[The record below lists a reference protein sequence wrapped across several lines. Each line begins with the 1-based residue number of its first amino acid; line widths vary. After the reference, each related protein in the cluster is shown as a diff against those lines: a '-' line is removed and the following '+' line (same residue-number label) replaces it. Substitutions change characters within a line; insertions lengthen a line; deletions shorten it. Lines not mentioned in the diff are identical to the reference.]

1 MSVSS
6 IIGIDLGTS
15 NTVVAHI
22 GDDGVATT
30 LADEEGNVLIPSV
43 VSMDDRGTV
52 IVGYPAKERRLVD
65 PKNVVFGAK
74 RLVGRTWND
83 PELQHARK
91 RLPYELRQGKNESVR
106 VMIHDELYTLPEIS
120 AFILRKAKAVAE
132 HALGREVD
140 RAVITVPANFND
152 LQRQATKLAGMLA
165 GLEVMQVLNEPT
177 AAALAY
183 GYGKEAT
190 ERIAVY
196 DFGGGTFDVTLLTL
210 VDDVFRVRATAGDM
224 FLGGDDIDLAIA
236 NRIATAYV
244 KRHYYDPRAQGQIF
258 DPLREA
264 AERLKFLLST
274 REEAA
279 IDLDAVVQ
287 GFGGKG
293 VKFTFAMT
301 RAELAEV
308 VDPFIARTLKVCET
322 AFVRA
327 KVSPKQFDRV
337 VLVGGS
343 TRIPL
348 VRQRVAEFF
357 GRAPEDSVHPD
368 EAVALGAAI
377 QGIALEHVPRRAH
390 PGGAGARRAMAS
402 SSGLFDVSLLPE
414 EASVDASA
422 TPPPVTRTVTGKV
435 ATAATNPVTQTARFE
450 VSMPATAP
458 PQPMQPVQR
467 PQEHAQPMQGSA
479 FIAQLQAR
487 AAAKQAAESVRP
499 PALASA
505 AAAAAAAATRQSSRF
520 ARVAPWLALAIAML
534 AAIAAS
540 VAWWYRHGSP

>member
-1 MSVSS
+1 MSASS

-30 LADEEGNVLIPSV
+30 LADEDGNVLIPSV
-43 VSMDDRGTV
+43 VSLDDQGKV

-65 PKNVVFGAK
+65 AKNVIFGAK

-106 VMIHDELYTLPEIS
+106 VMVRDELYTLPEVS

-132 HALGREVD
+132 QALGREVD
-140 RAVITVPANFND
+140 RAVVTVPANFND

-165 GLEVMQVLNEPT
+165 GLDVVQILNEPT

-183 GYGKEAT
+183 GYGKEAN

-196 DFGGGTFDVTLLTL
+196 DLGGGTFDVTLLTL
-210 VDDVFRVRATAGDM
+210 VEDVFRVRATAGDM

-236 NRIATAYV
+236 NLIATAYV
-244 KRHYYDPRAQGQIF
+244 KRHHYDPRTQGQIF

-274 REEAA
+274 RDEAA
-279 IDLDAVVQ
+279 VELDAIVQ

-293 VKFTFAMT
+293 VRFDFSMT
-301 RAELAEV
+301 RAELDRV
-308 VDPFIARTLKVCET
+308 VDPFIVRTLTVCET
-322 AFVRA
+322 AFLRA
-327 KVSPKQFDRV
+327 KASPKKFDRV

-348 VRQRVAEFF
+348 VRTRVSEFF
-357 GRAPEDSVHPD
+357 GREPAEGVHPD

-377 QGIALEHVPRRAH
+377 QGIALEHLPRRAR
-390 PGGAGARRAMAS
+390 GRQLS

-414 EASVDASA
+414 EAPALAVSA
-422 TPPPVTRTVTGKV
+422 TPPPVTTT
-435 ATAATNPVTQTARFE
+435 ATSAAHVE
-450 VSMPATAP
+450 AP
-458 PQPMQPVQR
+458 MY
-467 PQEHAQPMQGSA
+467 GSA
-479 FIAQLQAR
+479 YVAQLQAR
-487 AAAKQAAESVRP
+487 AATAEA
-499 PALASA
+499 ALASA
-505 AAAAAAAATRQSSRF
+505 LAPAASRRPKS
-520 ARVAPWLALAIAML
+520 RVALWMAVALALVLALGLL
-534 AAIAAS
+534 AAWW
-540 VAWWYRHGSP
+540 VARTHGL

>member
-1 MSVSS
+1 VSVSS

-30 LADEEGNVLIPSV
+30 LADEDGNVLIPSV
-43 VSMDDRGTV
+43 VSMDEGGKV
-52 IVGYPAKERRLVD
+52 IVGYAAKERRLVD
-65 PKNVVFGAK
+65 PKNVIFGAK

-106 VMIHDELYTLPEIS
+106 VMIHDELYTLPEVS

-140 RAVITVPANFND
+140 RAVVTVPANFND
-152 LQRQATKLAGMLA
+152 LQREATKLAGMLA

-183 GYGKEAT
+183 GYGKAAT

-244 KRHYYDPRAQGQIF
+244 KRHYYDPRTQGQIF

-264 AERLKFLLST
+264 AERLKFMLST
-274 REEAA
+274 RDEAA

-308 VDPFIARTLKVCET
+308 IDPFIARTLAVCET

-327 KVSPKQFDRV
+327 KVAPKQFDRV

-343 TRIPL
+343 TRIPR
-348 VRQRVAEFF
+348 VRERVADFF
-357 GRAPEDSVHPD
+357 GRAPEDGVHPD

-377 QGIALEHVPRRAH
+377 QGIALEHVPRRL
-390 PGGAGARRAMAS
+390 GGAFGGRAPMTA
-402 SSGLFDVSLLPE
+402 SGLFDVSLLPE
-414 EASVDASA
+414 GDA
-422 TPPPVTRTVTGKV
+422 
-435 ATAATNPVTQTARFE
+435 E
-450 VSMPATAP
+450 LATAP
-458 PQPMQPVQR
+458 APPARLLETPSTRREQHGTYEIDMPTAAPPAVKAYPPRQEPMQ
-467 PQEHAQPMQGSA
+467 QPMQGSA
-479 FIAQLQAR
+479 YIAQLQAR
-487 AAAKQAAESVRP
+487 AAATLAAESVRP
-499 PALASA
+499 PAPRA
-505 AAAAAAAATRQSSRF
+505 SSR
-520 ARVAPWLALAIAML
+520 AALMAPWIALVLAML

-540 VAWWYRHGSP
+540 FAWWYRHGPP